1 MQART
6 LRRLVAVSFAVIA
19 VAAVAAVTAGRF
31 VPSVRPAQSVMVG
44 TATGEYV
51 DGAAVYRLP
60 SVNVTVSRSAEL
72 ARIAREDALTMGAQA
87 GHVAAAK

>member
-6 LRRLVAVSFAVIA
+6 IRRLVAVSFAVIA
-19 VAAVAAVTAGRF
+19 VAAVTAASFA
-31 VPSVRPAQSVMVG
+31 PSVRHAVQSPVAGV
-44 TATGEYV
+44 ATGQYV
-51 DGAAVYRLP
+51 DGVAVYRLP

-72 ARIAREDALTMGAQA
+72 ARSAREDALTMSAQA